1 MFVVLDR
8 VGHREDPKTM
18 SEQAL
23 TDETLKDRAIRQA
36 LAGNV
41 TGARQT
47 IGRMLDRRYL
57 RDVWG
62 TILCIQKDR
71 GDVQGVKET
80 IGSCPDKSLLACHE
94 YSELP
99 LAFARAGNAA
109 GAIEIAKAMGDSGML
124 PLLMIPL
131 VLMNKGDFVGARG
144 AVSHI
149 DEEACRIMIMN
160 YVDQCQRKGT
170 SPEES

>member
-1 MFVVLDR
+1 
-8 VGHREDPKTM
+8 M
-18 SEQAL
+18 SDQTL
-23 TDETLKDRAIRQA
+23 TDETLKDHAIRQVF
-36 LAGNV
+36 AGNV
-41 TGARQT
+41 SGARQT
-47 IGRMLDRRYL
+47 IERMVDRRYL
-57 RDVWG
+57 RDVWWA
-62 TILCIQKDR
+62 ILCMQKDC
-71 GDVQGVKET
+71 GDVEGVKET
-80 IGSCPDKSLLACHE
+80 IVSCPDKSLLACHE
-94 YSELP
+94 YRELP
-99 LAFARAGNAA
+99 LAFARAGNVA

>member
-1 MFVVLDR
+1 MAD
-8 VGHREDPKTM
+8 
-18 SEQAL
+18 QAL

-36 LAGNV
+36 VAGNV

-47 IGRMLDRRYL
+47 IERMVDRRYL

-62 TILCIQKDR
+62 AILCIQKDC

-80 IGSCPDKSLLACHE
+80 IVSCPDKSLLACHE
-94 YSELP
+94 YRELP
-99 LAFARAGNAA
+99 LAFARAGNVA
-109 GAIEIAKAMGDSGML
+109 GAIEIAKAMGSSGML
-124 PLLMIPL
+124 PLLMLPL
-131 VLMNKGDFVGARG
+131 VLMNKGDCAGARE

-149 DEEACRIMIMN
+149 DEEAYRIMIMN
-160 YVDQCQRKGT
+160 FVDQYQRKGT